1 MTGRMCLMGWN
12 VNLARSRAARLR
24 DRHWLRARGAH
35 VAMRSIAFMARA
47 LQNLCRATL
56 VVGVICGVGGC
67 GMSSID
73 PEVHGG
79 LGDLVHS
86 EVSVPGKD
94 PVKACN
100 YIDRPRAG
108 WLTAPLPVPA
118 RLESTV
124 RVTHRFERVDKER
137 EGPHGVGT
145 SREYWCSSED
155 LVMKQLLTL
164 VPAPE
169 KMQCLRLASNTA
181 AAELLS
187 VEAISAV
194 PYGGGA
200 PRGFQGYI
208 VELKVHATGLV
219 DYEWDKACLAGARTS
234 GIVAHEVVEIE

>member
-1 MTGRMCLMGWN
+1 M
-12 VNLARSRAARLR
+12 RL
-24 DRHWLRARGAH
+24 
-35 VAMRSIAFMARA
+35 IAFMARA
-47 LQNLCRATL
+47 RQNLCRATL
-56 VVGVICGVGGC
+56 FAVVICGVGGC
-67 GMSSID
+67 GISSID

-79 LGDLVHS
+79 LGELVHS

-108 WLTAPLPVPA
+108 WLTTPLPVPA
-118 RLESTV
+118 PLESTV
-124 RVTHRFERVDKER
+124 RVTHRFEQVDKER

-145 SREYWCSSED
+145 SSEYWCSSED
-155 LVMKQLLTL
+155 LVMKQSLTL

-169 KMQCLRLASNTA
+169 KMQCLSLVSDFST
-181 AAELLS
+181 AELLS

-200 PRGFQGYI
+200 PRGIQGYV
-208 VELKVHATGLV
+208 VELKVHAAGLV

-234 GIVAHEVVEIE
+234 GIVAHEVVEIK